1 MHNYFYIAGDLA
13 GLLTSYIAE
22 NSIHADALLE
32 RLEQD
37 GAGTPGARMVYAN
50 WCEYLVELHKISGD
64 DQLGIKLGMAV
75 QPSHCGVLG
84 YLSLNC
90 EYLGEALLH
99 FERYQRLL
107 YEGQQGGAELS
118 LDRMRFVWPYH
129 EITLGIALSNEILV
143 FGMASLVRKMLNR
156 HDINP
161 LATSFTHT
169 AIADKAS
176 YQNIIGGGDI
186 LFNADSMYVDFST
199 EYLALPIANSDPMLR
214 TLLDQQAQAMLAV
227 LPNNGDFEQEL
238 KTKLLKILQEGEP
251 TLERLALGMCISSRT
266 LHRRLAELGINFAS
280 LLRKTRT
287 ELAIQYLKEGSL
299 SFSEIAFLLGYSEQ
313 SAFSRAF
320 KQWTGKTPKQFSSK
334 LGF

>member
-1 MHNYFYIAGDLA
+1 MHNYFYIASDLA
-13 GLLTSYIAE
+13 GLLTSYISD
-22 NSIHADALLE
+22 NNINHAGSLLQ
-32 RLEQD
+32 RLKQD
-37 GAGTPGARMVYAN
+37 GADVPGARIIYAD
-50 WCEYLVELHKISGD
+50 WCEYLVQLHEITGD
-64 DQLGIKLGMAV
+64 DQLGIKLGLSV
-75 QPSHCGVLG
+75 KPSHCGVLG

-99 FERYQRLL
+99 FERYQSLL
-107 YEGQQGGAELS
+107 YDGGQGGAELN

-129 EITLGIALSNEILV
+129 EVTLGVALSNEVLV

-156 HDINP
+156 NDINP

-169 AIADKAS
+169 AIADKDS
-176 YQNIIGGGDI
+176 YQKTIGGGDI

-199 EYLALPIANSDPMLR
+199 EYLALPIVNSDPMLR

-227 LPNNGDFEQEL
+227 LPNNGDFEQLL

-251 TLERLALGMCISSRT
+251 TLERLALAMCTSSRT

-280 LLRKTRT
+280 LLRRTRT
-287 ELAIQYLKEGSL
+287 ELAIQYLKEGAL
-299 SFSEIAFLLGYSEQ
+299 SYSEIAFLLGYSEQ

-320 KQWTGKTPKQFSSK
+320 KQWTGKTPRQFSAK
-334 LGF
+334 